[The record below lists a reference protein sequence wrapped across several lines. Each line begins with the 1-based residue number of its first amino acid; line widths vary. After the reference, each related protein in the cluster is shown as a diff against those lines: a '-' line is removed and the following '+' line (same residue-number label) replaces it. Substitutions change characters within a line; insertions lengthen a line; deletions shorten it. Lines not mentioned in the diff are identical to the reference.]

1 MHTEFI
7 IVHAQITILCKF
19 HWARACVASVLRA
32 IAVGNLHAWS
42 GKVLYRYY
50 CFCLLVRFCCAGWS
64 ARRFR
69 GDV

>member
-42 GKVLYRYY
+42 GKSAVS
-50 CFCLLVRFCCAGWS
+50 LLLLLFVGALLLRGVECQKIP
-64 ARRFR
+64 RRC
-69 GDV
+69 